1 MITRGPKS
9 GTLLTVISPGL
20 VGATLISVNRTDG
33 DIRWY
38 IFENISFLERGAT
51 LLYLGDETLM
61 VTHWELYNQNEYLDT
76 EEYYK
81 KFLAAVFLYNDK
93 KIYIF
98 YDDHYDMWDPECYF
112 EILK

>member
-1 MITRGPKS
+1 MISRGPKS
-9 GTLLTVISPGL
+9 GTLLTVKSPGL
-20 VGATLISVNRTDG
+20 VGATLISINRVNE

-38 IFENISFLERGAT
+38 IFDNISFLEKGAT

-61 VTHWELYNQNEYLDT
+61 VTHWELYNQEDYYDT
-76 EEYYK
+76 DEYYK

-98 YDDHYDMWDPECYF
+98 YDDHYDMWDPDCYF
-112 EILK
+112 DLLK

>member
-20 VGATLISVNRTDG
+20 VAATLSSINKIEG

-38 IFENISFLERGAT
+38 VFENISFLEKGST
-51 LLYLGDETLM
+51 LLYVGDETLM
-61 VTHWELYNQNEYLDT
+61 VTHWELYNVDD
-76 EEYYK
+76 YYANDEFYR

-93 KIYIF
+93 KVYIF

-112 EILK
+112 ELLK

>member
-1 MITRGPKS
+1 MITNGPKS

-20 VGATLISVNRTDG
+20 VAATLSSVNRTSG

-38 IFENISFLERGAT
+38 IFENISFLEKGST

-61 VTHWELYNQNEYLDT
+61 VSHWELHNI
-76 EEYYK
+76 EEHYGNDELYR
-81 KFLAAVFLYNDK
+81 KFLAAIFLYNDK

-112 EILK
+112 DILK

>member
-20 VGATLISVNRTDG
+20 VTATLSSINKIEG

-38 IFENISFLERGAT
+38 VFENISFLEKGST
-51 LLYLGDETLM
+51 LLYVGDETMM
-61 VTHWELYNQNEYLDT
+61 VTHWELYNVD
-76 EEYYK
+76 EYYAK
-81 KFLAAVFLYNDK
+81 DEFYRKFLAAVFLHNDK

-112 EILK
+112 ALLK